1 MTLILFI
8 GALTACGGAEQ
19 VASPGPSAPIPAP
32 PAVEAPDPWSPDCAT
47 WAGIPLPAPD
57 GALET
62 PCAPGSPPTGA
73 AGRTVGVLHR
83 GVTSAEALRERYV
96 ALVTSAG
103 WTLLTP
109 EKRTTPGYDFTHT
122 AYPGWVLTLDG
133 DFKGESEDYLLGLDL
148 ELAR

>member
-1 MTLILFI
+1 M
-8 GALTACGGAEQ
+8 
-19 VASPGPSAPIPAP
+19 
-32 PAVEAPDPWSPDCAT
+32 
-47 WAGIPLPAPD
+47 
-57 GALET
+57 
-62 PCAPGSPPTGA
+62 
-73 AGRTVGVLHR
+73 GVIHR

-103 WTLLTP
+103 WTQLTP
-109 EKRTTPGYDFTHT
+109 EKRTHPGYDFTHT